1 MRLDMTRT
9 VATLAAVACGVLVTL
24 AACGS
29 PAESA
34 GSGSGPTIG
43 VAAASAVGSVPGAVP
58 ATTPPTAAPPA
69 STPEVI
75 VPPTPAQPPA
85 GGKATTVPGG
95 QIDASHVTSPPSGV
109 RAAGR
114 QVTFNAGQAGCQQIT
129 GQVAA
134 QTAKAVTVD
143 VITTNTSHGGQVCP
157 MIVRLVPVTVTLAA
171 PLGDRTLVF
180 QQVMRHG

>member
-1 MRLDMTRT
+1 MTRT

-34 GSGSGPTIG
+34 GSGSGPTLG
-43 VAAASAVGSVPGAVP
+43 VVAPSPVGQVPVP
-58 ATTPPTAAPPA
+58 AGVTDTPAFPPPPSSPTAKDEIPPTTARPVAPG
-69 STPEVI
+69 
-75 VPPTPAQPPA
+75 
-85 GGKATTVPGG
+85 GGKGTTVPKA
-95 QIDASHVTSPPSGV
+95 QIDASHVNSPPSGV
-109 RAAGR
+109 EAAGR

-134 QTAKAVTVD
+134 QTASSVTVN

-171 PLGDRTLVF
+171 PLGHRTLVF
-180 QQVMRHG
+180 HQVMRHG

>member
-1 MRLDMTRT
+1 MTRT

-34 GSGSGPTIG
+34 GSGSGPHIG
-43 VAAASAVGSVPGAVP
+43 IAAPSAVGGVPPSAVGSGNQSFRPAPPVMTVVPPGQ
-58 ATTPPTAAPPA
+58 AAPPA
-69 STPEVI
+69 
-75 VPPTPAQPPA
+75 
-85 GGKATTVPGG
+85 GKATTVPSG
-95 QIDASHVTSPPSGV
+95 QIDASHVTSPPGGV
-109 RAAGR
+109 KAAGR
-114 QVTFNAGQAGCQQIT
+114 EVMFNAGQAGCQQIT

-143 VITTNTSHGGQVCP
+143 VVTTNTSHGGQVCP

>member
-1 MRLDMTRT
+1 MTRT

-34 GSGSGPTIG
+34 GTGSGPSIG
-43 VAAASAVGSVPGAVP
+43 IAPSAVGSVPPSIVNGGTTFRPAPPSAV
-58 ATTPPTAAPPA
+58 APPA
-69 STPEVI
+69 
-75 VPPTPAQPPA
+75 PA
-85 GGKATTVPGG
+85 GKATTVPSG

-109 RAAGR
+109 KAAGS
-114 QVTFNAGQAGCQQIT
+114 QVTFNAGQAGCQQVT

-143 VITTNTSHGGQVCP
+143 VVTTNTSHGGEVCP